1 MSNDINNEV
10 FDDLLLKFNK
20 VEGLFVSKK
29 WEISQKSLTFKR
41 LAFLVFSS
49 NINSLGVTQLDLL
62 LKKMTEGFKNA
73 NKDSEMSQQLFLL
86 SRILMI
92 KLET

>member
-1 MSNDINNEV
+1 MSNDINHEV
-10 FDDLLLKFNK
+10 FDDLLLIFNK

-49 NINSLGVTQLDLL
+49 SINSLGVTQLDML

-73 NKDSEMSQQLFLL
+73 NKDGEMSQ
-86 SRILMI
+86 
-92 KLET
+92 

>member
-1 MSNDINNEV
+1 MSNDINHEV

-49 NINSLGVTQLDLL
+49 SINSLGVTQLDML

-73 NKDSEMSQQLFLL
+73 NKDGEMSQ
-86 SRILMI
+86 
-92 KLET
+92 